1 MIVKPTY
8 VFRNLPYLS
17 HRICAFLQHPFTEF
31 RRSYEC
37 NVVNK
42 LYGTFLERIEE
53 IKMSSQGLPRD
64 FFDGPFSVNSMRHCI
79 REMRLFLLE
88 ENYITFDSLLVLCK
102 KYKCEN
108 RGYWGFRKIEKVH
121 GLGLS
126 LKRVQN

>member
-8 VFRNLPYLS
+8 VFRNLPFLS
-17 HRICAFLQHPFTEF
+17 HHICAFLPHPFAEF

-37 NVVNK
+37 NVVTK

-53 IKMSSQGLPRD
+53 IKMSSQGLPSD
-64 FFDGPFSVNSMRHCI
+64 FFDGPFSINSMRHCI

-102 KYKCEN
+102 KYKCD
-108 RGYWGFRKIEKVH
+108 YKFFRKIEKVH
-121 GLGLS
+121 GLNLS
-126 LKRVQN
+126 LGTVHVDLE